1 MAVYVGI
8 DVGRVFHVFS
18 IVDGGG
24 KKLSSGKIQST
35 KTGLNE
41 LSVVMEQYDVALV
54 GMEATGHYW
63 RNLYHSLCKQGYTCS
78 VLNPI
83 TTKYYRR
90 MTLGKHKTDALDADC
105 IARYLAAVRPEGN
118 GPSEDAKDQ
127 LRSLCRAQASIAEQL
142 TAAVNRLHRL
152 VDLSF
157 PEILRYL
164 PNLKTAKALAILGKY
179 PSAKTLAKATR
190 LSDLHYG
197 DRGHSIGK
205 EAAALLKEV
214 AKNSAGMAQSESDE
228 LLVRQAVAQLKL
240 LQGQEKEILKAIDNL
255 LLQEDLGVAN
265 LITVPGMGA
274 KAAAAVVS
282 ELGDIRQF
290 ETTKKL
296 TGFIGAHPRFND
308 SGSKV
313 GHATMSKAGNKRLR
327 RILWLCT
334 IVAIRHN
341 PTIKQVYENKLSEGK
356 RKMVA
361 IGHCM
366 NKLIRIIWGV
376 LTYKEPYDPAGGKRL
391 AKLAESQN

>member
-1 MAVYVGI
+1 
-8 DVGRVFHVFS
+8 
-18 IVDGGG
+18 
-24 KKLSSGKIQST
+24 
-35 KTGLNE
+35 
-41 LSVVMEQYDVALV
+41 
-54 GMEATGHYW
+54 
-63 RNLYHSLCKQGYTCS
+63 
-78 VLNPI
+78 
-83 TTKYYRR
+83 

-118 GPSEDAKDQ
+118 GPSENAKDQ
-127 LRSLCRAQASIAEQL
+127 LRSLCRAQAGIAEQL

-157 PEILRYL
+157 PEILRHL
-164 PNLKTAKALAILGKY
+164 PNLKTAKALAIIGEY
-179 PSAKTLAKATR
+179 PSAAALAKATK
-190 LSDLHYG
+190 LPDLQYG
-197 DRGHSIGK
+197 NRGHSVGK
-205 EAAALLKEV
+205 ETVAALREL
-214 AKNSAGMAQSESDE
+214 ANNSAGAAQSEIDE
-228 LLVRQAVAQLKL
+228 LLVRQAVMQLKL
-240 LQGQEKEILKAIDNL
+240 LQEQEKEILKAIDNL
-255 LLQEDLGVAN
+255 LLKEDLGVAN
-265 LITVPGMGA
+265 LVTVPGVGA

-308 SGSKV
+308 SGNKT
-313 GHATMSKAGNKRLR
+313 GHASMSKAGNKRLR

-341 PTIKQVYENKLSEGK
+341 PTIKQVYENKLKEGK

-376 LTYKEPYDPAGGKRL
+376 LTYNEPYDPAGGKRL
-391 AKLAESQN
+391 AKLAENTA

>member
-8 DVGRVFHVFS
+8 DVGRVFHVYS
-18 IVDGGG
+18 IVEDDG
-24 KKLSSGKIQST
+24 KKLSSGRMRST
-35 KTGLNE
+35 QTGLNE
-41 LSVVMEQYDVALV
+41 LSSVLLQYDVALV

-63 RNLYHSLCKQGYTCS
+63 RNLYHRLCMQGYTCS
-78 VLNPI
+78 VLNPV
-83 TTKYYRR
+83 TTKYFRR

-105 IARYLAAVRPEGN
+105 IARYLAAVRPEGT
-118 GPSEDAKDQ
+118 GPSEDAKEQ
-127 LRSLCRAQASIAEQL
+127 LRSLCRAQAAIAEQL
-142 TAAVNRLHRL
+142 TATVNRLHRL

-157 PEILRYL
+157 PEVLQHFPKLR
-164 PNLKTAKALAILGKY
+164 TAKALAILEKY
-179 PSAKTLAKATR
+179 PSAAALANATG
-190 LSDLHYG
+190 LADLHYG
-197 DRGHSIGK
+197 NRGHSVGNVK
-205 EAAALLKEV
+205 AALLKEL
-214 AKNSAGMAQSESDE
+214 ARSSAGMAQSEADE
-228 LLVRQAVAQLKL
+228 LLVRQTVAQLRL
-240 LQGQEKEILKAIDNL
+240 FQEQEKEIQKAIESL

-265 LITVPGMGA
+265 LVTVPGVGP

-308 SGSKV
+308 SGTKI

-327 RILWLCT
+327 RILWMCT

-341 PTIKQVYENKLSEGK
+341 PSIKQVYENKLAEGK

-376 LTYKEPYDPAGGKRL
+376 LTYNEPYDPAGGKRL
-391 AKLAESQN
+391 ATLAENQG

>member
-8 DVGRVFHVFS
+8 DVGRVFHVYS
-18 IVDGGG
+18 IVDGDGR
-24 KKLSSGKIQST
+24 KLSSGKIRST
-35 KTGLNE
+35 QTGLSE
-41 LSVVMEQYDVALV
+41 LSLALMPYEVALV

-63 RNLYHSLCKQGYTCS
+63 RNLYHSLCVQGYTCS

-83 TTKYYRR
+83 TTKYFRR

-118 GPSEDAKDQ
+118 GPTDDGKEQ
-127 LRSLCRAQASIAEQL
+127 LRSLCRAQAVIAEQL

-157 PEILRYL
+157 PEILRHL

-179 PSAKTLAKATR
+179 PSATAVAKATR
-190 LSDLHYG
+190 LADLHYG
-197 DRGHSIGK
+197 DRGHSVGREMATRIK
-205 EAAALLKEV
+205 EL
-214 AKNSAGMAQSESDE
+214 AKNSAGMAQSEADE
-228 LLVRQAVAQLKL
+228 LLVRQAVVQLKL
-240 LQGQEKEILKAIDNL
+240 LQEQEKELQETIENL
-255 LLQEDLGVAN
+255 LIQEDLGVAN
-265 LITVPGMGA
+265 LVTVPGMGP
-274 KAAAAVVS
+274 KSAAAVIS

-308 SGSKV
+308 SGNKI

-327 RILWLCT
+327 RILWLCA
-334 IVAIRHN
+334 IVAIRYN
-341 PTIKQVYENKLSEGK
+341 PTIKRVYENKLNEGK

-376 LTYKEPYDPAGGKRL
+376 LTYNEPYDPAGGKRL
-391 AKLAESQN
+391 AKLAENHA